1 MPDTFIWYHADENME
16 PAFIAWLE
24 QVEEKADVRGKL
36 FIRKE
41 QDKTTFMETYTNVS
55 RATIN
60 RIEKLAST
68 QDLFKEIHRQCESF
82 VEVSNS

>member
-1 MPDTFIWYHADENME
+1 MPDAFIWYHANENIE
-16 PAFIAWLE
+16 PELLDWLA

-41 QDKTTFMETYTNVS
+41 DDKTTFMETYTNVS

-60 RIEKLAST
+60 RIEKMAAS
-68 QDLFKEIHRQCESF
+68 QPIFNDIHRQCESF
-82 VEVSNS
+82 VEVSNG

>member
-16 PAFIAWLE
+16 PALIKWLE

-41 QDKTTFMETYTNVS
+41 KDKTTFMETYTNVS
-55 RATIN
+55 RPTIN

-68 QDLFKEIHRQCESF
+68 QAVFEGIHRQCESF